1 MRMFRQPASKPRTRT
16 FGRAKPYVVAGAEP
30 ASQLAD
36 DLRIFALTF
45 VGGFLFMA
53 IYLA

>member
-1 MRMFRQPASKPRTRT
+1 MRMLRQPASQFRTRT
-16 FGRAKPYVVAGAEP
+16 FGRGKPYVVAAEP
-30 ASQLAD
+30 ASQAAD

>member
-1 MRMFRQPASKPRTRT
+1 MRMLRQPASQFRVRT
-16 FGRAKPYVVAGAEP
+16 FGRGKPYVVAAAQP
-30 ASQLAD
+30 TSQFAD

>member
-1 MRMFRQPASKPRTRT
+1 MRTFRQPASQLRART
-16 FGRAKPYVVAGAEP
+16 FGRGKPYVIATAEP
-30 ASQLAD
+30 ASNLAD

-45 VGGFLFMA
+45 TGGFLFMA